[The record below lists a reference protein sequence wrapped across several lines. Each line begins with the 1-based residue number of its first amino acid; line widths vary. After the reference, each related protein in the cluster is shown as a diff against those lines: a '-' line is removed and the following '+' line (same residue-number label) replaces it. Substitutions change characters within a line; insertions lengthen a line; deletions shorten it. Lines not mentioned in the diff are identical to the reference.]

1 MPDNHSIP
9 PVPQDPKEQVAML
22 DVHPAHHA
30 AHNLRDFFVHIA
42 TIVLGL
48 CIAVGLEQIVEYLH
62 HRHQVAAAR
71 DALRVEREENRGAF
85 AVNYTYFRLQTAAL
99 QNDLRV
105 FTFLQQHPG
114 TPEEK
119 LPGVPSWS
127 AGYDIQA
134 DSAWK
139 NAQQN
144 NVVALMPQSEAEQYA
159 QLYKLVEETA
169 ALAGNSAAATTRASR
184 YGFVDPNPSHMSS
197 IQVAEEINLITEAL
211 GSNYVW
217 GLFMNNFHA
226 SFPDFAPAPTRDE
239 LRLLIG
245 HVRSEADRKKIA
257 AAQALTEKDLAPLRA
272 AQLAAIQLE
281 SAKSADR
288 H

>member
-1 MPDNHSIP
+1 
-9 PVPQDPKEQVAML
+9 ML
-22 DVHPAHHA
+22 DVHPAHHPA
-30 AHNLRDFFVHIA
+30 NSWRDFFVHIA

-48 CIAVGLEQIVEYLH
+48 CIAVGLEQTVEYFH
-62 HRHQVAAAR
+62 HRHQVTAAR
-71 DALRVEREENRGAF
+71 SALRIEREANRGAF
-85 AVNYTYFRLQTAAL
+85 AVNYINFRLQTAAL

-127 AGYDIQA
+127 SGYEIQA
-134 DSAWK
+134 ESAWK
-139 NAQQN
+139 TMQQN
-144 NVVALMPQSEAEQYA
+144 NVIALMPQSEAEQDA
-159 QLYKLVEETA
+159 QLYRLVEETG
-169 ALAGNSAAATTRASR
+169 ALAGNAAAGTTRASR

-217 GLFMNNFHA
+217 GVFMNNFHA
-226 SFPDFAPAPTRDE
+226 AFPDFKPAPTRDE

-245 HVRSEADRKKIA
+245 HLRSEADRKKLA
-257 AAQALTEKDLAPLRA
+257 AAQAITDRDLAPLRVA
-272 AQLAAIQLE
+272 RLAAIQSE
-281 SAKSADR
+281 SAESTKQ